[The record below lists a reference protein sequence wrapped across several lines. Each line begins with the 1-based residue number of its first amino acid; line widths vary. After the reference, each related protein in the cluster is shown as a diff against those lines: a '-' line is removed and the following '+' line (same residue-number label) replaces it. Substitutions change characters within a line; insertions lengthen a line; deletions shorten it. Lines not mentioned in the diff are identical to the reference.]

1 MAISEIFL
9 DHLVE
14 ILLSLILLFN
24 MGAYKQLYKK
34 YDDLDER
41 TGRLEDFTNKLKY
54 SLFGIEEENGEGY
67 MDEMESQ
74 FSDVESKLDEISSI
88 LENESEQREKDFR
101 WLNQKLDNLVYQLVS
116 REDLDIDR
124 DSLSE

>member
-14 ILLSLILLFN
+14 ILLSLILMFN
-24 MGAYKQLYKK
+24 MGAYKQLYSK

-41 TGRLEDFTNKLKY
+41 TGRLEKFTNKLKY
-54 SLFGIEEENGEGY
+54 RFFGFEEDNGEGQI
-67 MDEMESQ
+67 DEIENQ
-74 FSDVESKLDEISSI
+74 FSDIEGKLDNISS
-88 LENESEQREKDFR
+88 LMEDESEERKQDFR

-124 DSLSE
+124 ESLSE